1 MRNFHFWAPSSAGL
15 FKTAVSNVMRLL
27 VAAPVVL
34 AVASFTT
41 SCGFERTVLSS
52 RDVHSQVVEQQPSQ
66 PAQIRVWFVK
76 NRNDSLQLVPVV
88 RDTTEVDRLKDSINE
103 LLRGPS
109 PEEESDGLLSEIPRG
124 TVLIDVKDNGED
136 IELNLSRRFSSGGGT
151 SLDTRLQQL
160 SKTVTEVVG
169 KKRVYLDI
177 EGERLTTAGGDGL
190 EIKQPIN

>member
-1 MRNFHFWAPSSAGL
+1 MRHFHSWVPSSAGL
-15 FKTAVSNVMRLL
+15 FKPAVSNVMRLL

-41 SCGFERTVLSS
+41 SCGLERTVLSS
-52 RDVHSQVVEQQPSQ
+52 RDVHSQVVEKEPSQ

-169 KKRVYLDI
+169 EKRVYLDI